1 MVYLSKV
8 WRLGASLCFQ
18 VPMAMRKQI
27 GLVHGDVVGFRVLSV
42 QGKILIV
49 GEKIPLEKLAKLDKV
64 PLEVLPVGLTE
75 R

>member
-8 WRLGASLCFQ
+8 WRLGRSLCFQ

-27 GLVHGDVVGFRVLSV
+27 GLIHGDVVGFRVLIV
-42 QGKILIV
+42 QGKMLIV
-49 GEKIPLEKLAKLDKV
+49 GEKIPLESLAKLDKV
-64 PLEVLPVGLTE
+64 PLDVLPKSLIE